1 MKNRGTALVVALL
14 VAAGATAAVFLYVQS
29 VKKNAA
35 QPTAVTVI
43 VSKNDITAGT
53 KLDPLINGGQFTTL
67 QVPTDAVVPG
77 AVTDLSQLRGK
88 LTSSFILQGE
98 QISTARLQGSTYNTG
113 GVLGIQ
119 KGHEG
124 LTVQLQAQAVPA
136 QIIQPGDHVT
146 LYATFSD
153 VSVIRGTTLN
163 SFLKGKAVTP
173 DNTKAEIGDFT
184 VTLVPNAKVLKVGG
198 ESGSS
203 TTGTTSDI
211 MVTLEL
217 TPTDAQ
223 QTVFAQEKGSLWL
236 GLLPPG
242 TNGQPLPPLN
252 AGQIL
257 IRSAVKAQ
265 VR

>member
-1 MKNRGTALVVALL
+1 MKNRGMALAVALV

-35 QPTAVTVI
+35 APSAVTVI

-53 KLDPLINGGQFTTL
+53 KVDPLINGGQFKTL

-88 LTSSFILQGE
+88 TTSSFILQGE
-98 QISTARLQGSTYNTG
+98 QISTARLSGTTYNTG

-119 KGHEG
+119 KGYEG
-124 LTVQLQAQAVPA
+124 VTVQLQAQAVPA
-136 QIIQPGDHVT
+136 QVIQPGDHVT
-146 LYATFSD
+146 VYATFSD
-153 VSVIRGTTLN
+153 ISVIRGTTLN
-163 SFLKGKAVTP
+163 AFLKGKAVSP
-173 DNTKAEIGDFT
+173 DNAKAEVGDFT
-184 VTLVPNAKVLKVGG
+184 LTLVPDAKILRVGG

-203 TTGTTSDI
+203 STGTTSDI

-223 QTVFAQEKGSLWL
+223 QTVFAQEKGSVW
-236 GLLPPG
+236 
-242 TNGQPLPPLN
+242 
-252 AGQIL
+252 
-257 IRSAVKAQ
+257 
-265 VR
+265 